1 MSDEQRTEKPTLQ
14 RREEARREG
23 RVARSRDPTVALSLL
38 GVFLV
43 LESWGPFLAE
53 RSLLFTRGLLGQLS
67 VAPEILQG
75 AGLHGPGLARLGTG
89 LVLFLAYC
97 SLPIALASCSVV
109 MMAHVGQGAWV
120 FVPHS
125 VVPQLGRVNPVEG
138 IRRLASAGSCVRGVF
153 AALKLLVV
161 GALLWQT
168 LSSWLDI
175 DGQLAPPTT
184 SWKTLWETLVGFGVR
199 LSFYLVLLAL
209 LDHAVQRWLHERGL
223 RMTREEIREEAQR
236 QEGDQGIKDRRR
248 RFHAVSGIPRSGE
261 AKS

>member
-1 MSDEQRTEKPTLQ
+1 MSHEQRTEKPTAQ
-14 RREEARREG
+14 RRQEARRDG
-23 RVARSRDPTVALSLL
+23 RVAKSRDLTVAVSLL
-38 GVFLV
+38 GVFLA
-43 LESWGPFLAE
+43 LESWGPLLAE
-53 RSLLFTRGLLGQLS
+53 RSLLLTHGLLAQVS
-67 VAPEILQG
+67 VAPTILQ
-75 AGLHGPGLARLGTG
+75 GPGLASLGTG

-97 SLPIALASCSVV
+97 FVPIALTSCTVV
-109 MMAHVGQGAWV
+109 LMAHVGQGAWV

-175 DGQLAPPTT
+175 DGQAAPAT
-184 SWKTLWETLVGFGVR
+184 SWKTLWESLVGFGVR

-248 RFHAVSGIPRSGE
+248 RFYAASGTPRSGE
-261 AKS
+261 ANS